1 VRTEDRCCVGGLQ
14 SLARVHGSFREACE
28 GSEDRACQMAVRRI
42 RTIRREEETSAGRRV
57 ERKDQWRESPFFP
70 AFRYMFQRSMFEAPS
85 VAVLIEVQV
94 IKQGS
99 EALNDQRKDAET
111 LDQWC

>member
-1 VRTEDRCCVGGLQ
+1 
-14 SLARVHGSFREACE
+14 
-28 GSEDRACQMAVRRI
+28 MAVRRI

-85 VAVLIEVQV
+85 VTALMIEVQG
-94 IKQGS
+94 INQGS
-99 EALNDQRKDAET
+99 ETLKDQRKDAET